1 MAASDIILGDGVF
14 TIGATTTATAIALTR
29 GGGVFSIEREYRNI
43 EADGDYGPVKDRIRL
58 IRSVPKLNIKSLEWL
73 ANEWEI
79 YHPSISGT
87 LTSTLTAGVTATV
100 TGRGLTTNITTQ
112 DYNVVTWTG
121 YTKGRTKVFI
131 QLDNAINLENVDFS
145 MVDKEEVLH
154 DVTFV
159 VAYGST
165 SRNTEPWKIIYTSTS
180 S

>member
-29 GGGVFSIEREYRNI
+29 GGGSFTVEREYRQI

-58 IRSVPKLNIKSLEWL
+58 VKSVPKLNIKSLEWL
-73 ANEWEI
+73 PNQFEV

-87 LTSTLTAGVTATV
+87 LTATLTGGVTATI

-112 DYNVVTWTG
+112 DYNTVTWTG
-121 YTKGRTKVFI
+121 YTRARTSVFI
-131 QLDNAINLENVDFS
+131 QLDNAINLENIDFS

-154 DVTFV
+154 DMTFTA
-159 VAYGST
+159 AYGST
-165 SRNTEPWKIIYTSTS
+165 SRNTEPWRIIYTSTS